1 MNAHQ
6 NPRSHSLPVL
16 PGRLAA
22 VCGGALLALSSL
34 AAPTAALAQAYP
46 NKPIHIVVPYPP
58 GGAADT
64 TARLVGKGLSTE
76 FGQPVI
82 VENRAGAGGVIG
94 TTHVVKAAPDGY
106 TLLLGNPGPNAI
118 LPSLYPDVAAYDVVE
133 DFTPIAV
140 LVDTPYFVTV
150 PAQSSLHSIQ
160 ELIEADKRGD
170 KGSLNYGSTGNGGVS
185 HLGGELFN
193 MEAGTSSVH
202 IPYKGTSP
210 LTLGVLGS
218 EVDWAMLTAM
228 DANTHV
234 ADGKLRYLAATSAKR
249 SPVSPDTPTLQEL
262 GFDNFEV
269 NVWYGLLAPRG
280 TPSDVVQTLWQG
292 LEKVMAD
299 PEIQERFQSTNA
311 VLNFSTPE
319 AFGELIRSDSQ
330 QYADVIKKAGIQS
343 EKR

>member
-1 MNAHQ
+1 MNALK
-6 NPRSHSLPVL
+6 NFPCATALPT
-16 PGRLAA
+16 RLAA
-22 VCGGALLALSSL
+22 VFGGALLALSSL
-34 AAPTAALAQAYP
+34 AAPAAAAAQNYP

-76 FGQPVI
+76 LGQPVI

-118 LPSLYPDVAAYDVVE
+118 LPSLYPEAAAYNVVE

-150 PAQSSLHSIQ
+150 PAKSPFHSIQ
-160 ELIEADKRGD
+160 DLIDADKRGG
-170 KGSLNYGSTGNGGVS
+170 KGALNYGSTGNGGVS

-193 MEAGTSSVH
+193 MAAGTSSVH

-228 DANTHV
+228 DANAHV

-280 TPSDVVQTLWQG
+280 TPSDVVKTLSGALQ
-292 LEKVMAD
+292 KVMAD
-299 PEIQERFQSTNA
+299 PEIQESFRNTNA
-311 VLNFSTPE
+311 VLNLSTPE
-319 AFGELIRSDSQ
+319 AFAALIKSDSQ